1 MFFLLLLHEKEA
13 PKASHK
19 LNLGLYVLLFLKAVA
34 VLSVLFFLLAE
45 TDRSGHRFSIPIF
58 ASSAWPL
65 HGVCVCVSRWKD

>member
-34 VLSVLFFLLAE
+34 VFKRFVFPLSRNWQEWASFLDTHLCE
-45 TDRSGHRFSIPIF
+45 FRLTI
-58 ASSAWPL
+58 AWR
-65 HGVCVCVSRWKD
+65 VCVRV